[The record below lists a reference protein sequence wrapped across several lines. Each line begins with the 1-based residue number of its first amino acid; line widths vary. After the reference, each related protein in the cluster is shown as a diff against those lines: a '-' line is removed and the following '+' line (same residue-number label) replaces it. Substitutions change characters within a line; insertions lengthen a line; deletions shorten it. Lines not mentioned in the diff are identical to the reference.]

1 MHIKRMHSMI
11 ETLTEAACDELSRDI
26 KCVDTKELG
35 LVVDMIK
42 DLADA
47 EYHSLISKE
56 MKEGEYRMTTEMF
69 KEHSAEYYRDLDLQ
83 SKNVR
88 YYSEPLAEEK
98 PVSKSE
104 KARQKYHEDGTQE
117 NFEHFAKELVTDL
130 TDMWGTLDSAAKT
143 VLKTR
148 LSTLLAKMG

>member
-1 MHIKRMHSMI
+1 MHKKSMELAKWAMDKACEKGYDCLTSQDWDDFKDCMSVAEKATKCEYYYRII
-11 ETLTEAACDELSRDI
+11 E
-26 KCVDTKELG
+26 
-35 LVVDMIK
+35 
-42 DLADA
+42 
-47 EYHSLISKE
+47 E
-56 MKEGEYRMTTEMF
+56 MKSSEYRMTPEMF
-69 KEHSAEYYRDLDLQ
+69 KEHSAEWYRDMDLQ

-88 YYSEPLAEEK
+88 YYSEPLTEEN

-130 TDMWGTLDSAAKT
+130 TDMWGTLDSAART

>member
-1 MHIKRMHSMI
+1 
-11 ETLTEAACDELSRDI
+11 
-26 KCVDTKELG
+26 
-35 LVVDMIK
+35 
-42 DLADA
+42 
-47 EYHSLISKE
+47 
-56 MKEGEYRMTTEMF
+56 MKEGEYRMTPEMF
-69 KEHSAEYYRDLDLQ
+69 REHSAEFYRDMDLQ

-98 PVSKSE
+98 PISKSE

-130 TDMWGTLDSAAKT
+130 TDMWGTLDSAART